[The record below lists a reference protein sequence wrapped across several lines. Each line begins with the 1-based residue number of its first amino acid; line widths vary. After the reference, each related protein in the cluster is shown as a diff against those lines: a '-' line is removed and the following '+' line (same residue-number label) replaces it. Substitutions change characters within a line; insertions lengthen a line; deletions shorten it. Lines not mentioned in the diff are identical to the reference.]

1 MHNAL
6 TPAHAYRAM
15 HAGLARLACRTPP
28 LCHFAMN
35 LHELLVKA
43 PAFLDIAY
51 LRERQPGNYI

>member
-1 MHNAL
+1 
-6 TPAHAYRAM
+6 M

-51 LRERQPGNYI
+51 PRERQPGNYI